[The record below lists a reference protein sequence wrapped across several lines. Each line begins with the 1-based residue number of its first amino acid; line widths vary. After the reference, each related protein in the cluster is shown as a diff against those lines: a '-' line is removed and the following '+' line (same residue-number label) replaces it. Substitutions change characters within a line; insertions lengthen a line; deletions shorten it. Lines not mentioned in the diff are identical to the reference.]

1 MLTAWAGGPRAA
13 ELLDAGRAKILDAA
27 LASLGAIFAVGG
39 RRLRGLL
46 LAAHFHDWR
55 RDPFSRGAY
64 SYQTVGGA
72 SAPSRLAQPI
82 ENTLFFA
89 GEATQAQTSGTVPAA
104 ILSGRRAARRAL
116 E

>member
-1 MLTAWAGGPRAA
+1 MRVWDGPRAT
-13 ELLDAGRAKILDAA
+13 ELLDASKAGILAAA
-27 LASLGAIFAVGG
+27 LASLGAIFGVGG
-39 RRLRGLL
+39 RRLRRLL

-72 SAPSRLAQPI
+72 SAPSRLARPI
-82 ENTLFFA
+82 ERTLFFA
-89 GEATQAQTSGTVPAA
+89 GEATQTQTSGTVPAA
-104 ILSGRRAARRAL
+104 ILSGRRAARQAL